1 MTELHL
7 DYLLQTVGERYR
19 RHSTWRHLAIY
30 WLAVSV
36 VAFIVWGISTVAGYS
51 TTYTMPLYLLA
62 ALSVGFLTYLAS
74 RSSQHDSHWLARR
87 IEAQHPELNSLLLTA
102 VEQRESQPGRLGY
115 LQQTVIQQALDH
127 ARHHDWRDVVPDA
140 KIHRAQYAHIAS
152 LIMMLGVTI
161 WLWSINPRAA
171 QAVISDKVAT
181 ANSSLVDF
189 EIKVD
194 PGSVE
199 VERGTGLVVTARF
212 GARMPMD
219 VNLLAVKEIETN
231 DAETGATQT
240 LPMQKSLD
248 DPLFGA
254 RIRIVESDLAYTVEY
269 DGQRTEEF
277 QVTVFEYPRLLQ
289 ADARIEFPSYTNQ
302 ESKIAEDV
310 RQVTAVEGSTVTLT
324 FALNKPVA
332 NAVLVSDDG
341 KNVPLSMTVDDPHDY
356 VATLPMRESRHYTL
370 QLTDTEGRSNKRP
383 PLISLNAL
391 PNRRPDIQLTFPG
404 RDLRVSP
411 LEEMLVSGTINDD
424 FGVVAHGV
432 AYTIGE
438 AESQVLTLDSQ
449 AGATQQVSQQIRFEE
464 LGAQPDQLLSYYLW
478 ADDYSPDGQIRR
490 TESDMYF
497 AEVRHFEEIFRQ
509 GQSPPG
515 GGGGPPGGASGQ
527 AEKIGDLIK
536 LQKDIVTAT
545 WKLRRN
551 AADIVAAN
559 LFDEQLQVITQ
570 SQAQLLEK
578 LSEVIAKLTDSESQ
592 QAAAIAQT
600 HMATA
605 VERLNGVSA
614 LAAESSLLTAYASE
628 RSAYQALLKLRA
640 REHEVTKGQQGGGGG
655 GGGGG
660 RSQQQLQQ
668 LELADNENRYQNQST
683 AQSQTTDAQRETNQ
697 LVNRL
702 RELAQRQNDL
712 NERIKELQSALQAA
726 KDEAERRE
734 LERRLKRLRED
745 QREILRDA
753 DELRD
758 RMQQSPQPQQAEAQQ
773 AQEQVNQTRE
783 NMHRSSEALE
793 QGQLSQ
799 ALNAGTRAQRQ
810 LQQLRD
816 DFRKKSAGAFD
827 DDMQNMRDAA
837 RELAEKQQQVADELK
852 ALQENKTKTL
862 RGVRQKDQLA
872 EKLKQQQQQLDDVL
886 RQVRDVSQAAE
897 DSEPL
902 LSKQLYDTL
911 RKTQQKQPGLALD
924 ATRQL
929 LDRGST
935 ERAAQ
940 AERIA
945 RESIDEL
952 KSSVEQ
958 AAESVLGNETEALK
972 RAKQELAELTEQLNN
987 EIAQADPQ
995 QQQGSPAG
1003 QGPSPATDDK
1013 NQSPQP
1019 GTSAG
1024 QQPPGEQQ
1032 QQQSG
1037 QSPPDQQQG
1046 QQEDNQPGKQPGQ
1059 GQQPVQGQQKGGQTG
1074 GQQPSSAQPGEN
1086 SKSPS
1091 GQSPGGG
1098 GRGQNQQ
1105 RSLRDRAP
1113 QQSASQPRP
1122 GSPQQS
1128 SQSSTGGGPGGPITG
1143 GGFRQWSD
1151 RLRDVEEMV
1160 EDPALREQ
1168 VATVR
1173 DRARSMRAEFRRH
1186 SKEPN
1191 WSLVESMVAQPLQEL
1206 QDRLREEIAK
1216 RESPDALVP
1225 IDRDPVPP
1233 QYREIVRRYYE
1244 RLGSGQ

>member
-19 RHSTWRHLAIY
+19 RHNTWRQLALY

-36 VAFIVWGISTVAGYS
+36 VAFVVWGISTVAGYS
-51 TTYTMPLYLLA
+51 TAYTMPLYLLA
-62 ALSVGFLTYLAS
+62 ALSVGFLTYLVS
-74 RSSQHDSHWLARR
+74 RSRQHDPQWLARR
-87 IEAQHPELNSLLLTA
+87 IEAQHPDLNSLLLTA
-102 VEQRESQPGRLGY
+102 VEQRDSQPGRMGY
-115 LQQTVIQQALDH
+115 LQQTVIQQALNH
-127 ARHHDWRDVVPDA
+127 ARQHDWRDVVPDT
-140 KIHRAQYAHIAS
+140 KIHRAQYAHVAS

-161 WLWSINPRAA
+161 WLWSINPRSA
-171 QAVISDKVAT
+171 QAVISDDVAA
-181 ANSSLVDF
+181 ANSSLADF
-189 EIKVD
+189 EIQVD

-199 VERGTGLVVTARF
+199 VERGTGLVITARF
-212 GARMPMD
+212 GARMPVD
-219 VNLLAVKEIETN
+219 VNLLATRATTETESD
-231 DAETGATQT
+231 DALTDAGQT

-254 RIRIVESDLAYTVEY
+254 RIGIVESDLTYTVEY

-289 ADARIEFPSYTNQ
+289 ADAQIEFPNYTNQ
-302 ESKIAEDV
+302 EPEIAEDV
-310 RQVTAVEGSTVTLT
+310 RQVTAVEGSTLTLS
-324 FALNKPVA
+324 FALNKSVA
-332 NAVLVSDDG
+332 QAVLVSDDG
-341 KNVPLSMTVDDPHDY
+341 QNVPLSMTVDDPHSY
-356 VATLPMRESRHYTL
+356 VATLPMRESRNYTL
-370 QLTDTEGRSNKRP
+370 QLTDAEGRKNKRP
-383 PLISLNAL
+383 PLISLKVL

-404 RDLRVSP
+404 RDQRVSP
-411 LEEMLVSGTINDD
+411 LEEMLITGTINDD

-432 AYTIGE
+432 AYTIGD
-438 AESQVLTLDSQ
+438 AQPQVLTLDNQ
-449 AGATQQVSQQIRFEE
+449 EQATQQISQQIRFEE

-478 ADDYSPDGQIRR
+478 AEDYDPDGQIRR

-515 GGGGPPGGASGQ
+515 GGGGPPGGAGGQ
-527 AEKIGDLIK
+527 GEKIGDLIK

-551 AADIVAAN
+551 AAEIIATN

-600 HMATA
+600 HMTSA
-605 VERLNGVSA
+605 VDRLNGVSA
-614 LAAESSLLTAYASE
+614 DSAEPSLLTAYASE
-628 RSAYQALLKLRA
+628 RAAYQALLKLRA

-712 NERIKELQSALQAA
+712 NERIQELQSALQAA
-726 KDEAERRE
+726 KDEEERRE

-816 DFRKKSAGAFD
+816 DFRKKSAGAFA
-827 DDMQNMRDAA
+827 DDMQNMRDEA

-852 ALQENKTKTL
+852 ALQEEKSKSL
-862 RGVRQKDQLA
+862 RDVRQKDQLA
-872 EKLKQQQQQLDDVL
+872 EKLEQQQQQLDDVL

-911 RKTQQKQPGLALD
+911 RKTQQKQPGRALD
-924 ATRQL
+924 ATRL
-929 LDRGST
+929 LLERGSA
-935 ERAAQ
+935 ERATQ

-945 RESIDEL
+945 RDSIDEL
-952 KSSVEQ
+952 KTSVEQ

-995 QQQGSPAG
+995 QG
-1003 QGPSPATDDK
+1003 
-1013 NQSPQP
+1013 QSPP
-1019 GTSAG
+1019 GA
-1024 QQPPGEQQ
+1024 QQ

-1037 QSPPDQQQG
+1037 QSPPG
-1046 QQEDNQPGKQPGQ
+1046 QQPSQQPGQ
-1059 GQQPVQGQQKGGQTG
+1059 GKQPTG
-1074 GQQPSSAQPGEN
+1074 GQQPGGQQPGGAQPGEN

-1098 GRGQNQQ
+1098 GRGQNQR
-1105 RSLRDRAP
+1105 RSLRDRVP
-1113 QQSASQPRP
+1113 QQSAAQPTP

-1143 GGFRQWSD
+1143 GNFRQWSD

-1191 WSLVESMVAQPLQEL
+1191 WSLVESMVAQPLLEL

>member
-19 RHSTWRHLAIY
+19 RHNTWRQLAFY

-36 VAFIVWGISTVAGYS
+36 VAFVVWGISTVAGYS
-51 TTYTMPLYLLA
+51 TAYTMPLYLLA
-62 ALSVGFLTYLAS
+62 ALSVGFLTYLVS
-74 RSSQHDSHWLARR
+74 RSRQHDAQWLARR
-87 IEAQHPELNSLLLTA
+87 IEAQHPDLNSLLLTA
-102 VEQRESQPGRLGY
+102 VEQREGLPGRMGY
-115 LQQTVIQQALDH
+115 LQQTVIQQALNH
-127 ARHHDWRDVVPDA
+127 ARLHDWRDVVPDT
-140 KIHRAQYAHIAS
+140 KIHRAQYAHVAS
-152 LIMMLGVTI
+152 LLMMLGVTI
-161 WLWSINPRAA
+161 WLWSINPRTA
-171 QAVISDKVAT
+171 QAVISDEVAT
-181 ANSSLVDF
+181 TNSSLADF
-189 EIKVD
+189 EIQVD
-194 PGSVE
+194 PGNVE
-199 VERGTGLVVTARF
+199 VERGTGLVITARF
-212 GARMPMD
+212 GARMPVD
-219 VNLLAVKEIETN
+219 VNLLTTRATTETESD
-231 DAETGATQT
+231 DAPTDAAQT

-254 RIRIVESDLAYTVEY
+254 RIGIVESDLTYTVEY

-302 ESKIAEDV
+302 EPEIAEDV
-310 RQVTAVEGSTVTLT
+310 RQVTAVEGSTVTLS
-324 FALNKPVA
+324 FALNKSVA
-332 NAVLVSDDG
+332 QAVLVSDDG
-341 KNVPLSMTVDDPHDY
+341 QNVPLSMTVDDSHEY
-356 VATLPMRESRHYTL
+356 VATLPMRESRNYTL
-370 QLTDTEGRSNKRP
+370 QLTDAEGRKNKRP
-383 PLISLNAL
+383 PLISLKVL

-404 RDLRVSP
+404 RDQRVSP
-411 LEEMLVSGTINDD
+411 LEEMLITGTINDD

-432 AYTIGE
+432 AYTIGD
-438 AESQVLTLDSQ
+438 AQPQILTLSNQ
-449 AGATQQVSQQIRFEE
+449 VQETQQISQQIRFEE
-464 LGAQPDQLLSYYLW
+464 LGAQPDQLMSYYLW
-478 ADDYSPDGQIRR
+478 ADDFDPDGQIRR

-515 GGGGPPGGASGQ
+515 GGGGPPGGAGGQ
-527 AEKIGDLIK
+527 GEKIGDLIK

-551 AADIVAAN
+551 AAEIIAAK

-600 HMATA
+600 HMTSA
-605 VERLNGVSA
+605 VERLNTVSA
-614 LAAESSLLTAYASE
+614 ESAEPSLLTAYASE
-628 RSAYQALLKLRA
+628 RAAYQALLKLRA

-712 NERIKELQSALQAA
+712 NERIQELQSALQAA

-816 DFRKKSAGAFD
+816 DFRKKSAGAFA

-837 RELAEKQQQVADELK
+837 RELAEEQQQVADELK
-852 ALQENKTKTL
+852 ALQEDKTKSL
-862 RGVRQKDQLA
+862 RDVRQKDQLA

-911 RKTQQKQPGLALD
+911 RKTQQKQPGRALD
-924 ATRQL
+924 ATRL
-929 LDRGST
+929 LLERGSA
-935 ERAAQ
+935 ERATQ

-945 RESIDEL
+945 RDSIDEL
-952 KSSVEQ
+952 KTSVEQ

-995 QQQGSPAG
+995 QG
-1003 QGPSPATDDK
+1003 
-1013 NQSPQP
+1013 QSPP
-1019 GTSAG
+1019 GE
-1024 QQPPGEQQ
+1024 GEQQ

-1037 QSPPDQQQG
+1037 QSPPG
-1046 QQEDNQPGKQPGQ
+1046 QQKGNPPGKQPGQ
-1059 GQQPVQGQQKGGQTG
+1059 GKQPAQGQQSGQ
-1074 GQQPSSAQPGEN
+1074 GQQPGGAQPGEN

-1091 GQSPGGG
+1091 GQSPAGG
-1098 GRGQNQQ
+1098 GRGQNQR
-1105 RSLRDRAP
+1105 RSLRDRTP
-1113 QQSASQPRP
+1113 QQSAAQPTP

-1143 GGFRQWSD
+1143 SDFLQWSD

-1191 WSLVESMVAQPLQEL
+1191 WSLVESMVAQPLLEL
-1206 QDRLREEIAK
+1206 QDQLREEIAK